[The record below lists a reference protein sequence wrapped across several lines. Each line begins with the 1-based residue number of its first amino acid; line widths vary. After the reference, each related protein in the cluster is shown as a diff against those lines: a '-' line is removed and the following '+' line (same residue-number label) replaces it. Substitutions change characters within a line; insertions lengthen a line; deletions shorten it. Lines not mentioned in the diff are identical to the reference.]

1 MRPKTSRRLFVAAS
15 LALFALP
22 VFAGLAPKGAE
33 LRVNSR
39 TDYKQR
45 NPATAFSTTG
55 SALVVWENDQKG
67 LRALFYGKNGQPAGA
82 ELTLIENSSTPGS
95 ERIVNR
101 REPAIAFL
109 SENTIGV
116 AWTEETANLR
126 VVPFLEQRDVL
137 DRDIYFQRFN
147 GAGVPVGERIRVN
160 TATAGF
166 QSHPRLIARGGG
178 VLVVWEDAD
187 GGIFGRWLGG
197 PGGGQF
203 KINEAAGAGV
213 AIAAGTAGNNR
224 YIAVWEGQDE
234 SETGVFARVFDN
246 AGNAV
251 GSAFRVNTDTAGR
264 QRRPAVASDASG
276 NFLVVWQTDLAK
288 TESHL
293 FAQYLGSGGNRIG
306 GQRALNA
313 GAESGMVQMAPAVVA
328 SAPGRFLV
336 TWLAWPNNRAGL
348 EIAGRE
354 FDAAGAA
361 QGAVFWVSE
370 RRIERN
376 FRRTSV
382 STDGKGGF
390 LATWETVIGR
400 SQHIGARRLLR

>member
-1 MRPKTSRRLFVAAS
+1 MRPKTSRRLLVAAS
-15 LALFALP
+15 LTLFALP
-22 VFAGLAPKGAE
+22 VFAGLAPKGTE

-39 TDYKQR
+39 TDFKQR
-45 NPATAFSTTG
+45 NPATAFSASG

-126 VVPFLEQRDVL
+126 VVPFLEQRDIL

-166 QSHPRLIARGGG
+166 QSHPRLITRGGG

-187 GGIFGRWLGG
+187 GGIYGRWLGG
-197 PGGGQF
+197 SGGEQF
-203 KINEAAGAGV
+203 KINEAAGTGV
-213 AIAAGTAGNNR
+213 AIAASTAGNNR

-246 AGNAV
+246 AGKAV
-251 GSAFRVNTDTAGR
+251 GSEFRVNTDTAGR
-264 QRRPAVASDASG
+264 QRRPAVAADASG
-276 NFLVVWQTDLAK
+276 NFMVVWQTDLAK

-293 FAQYLGSGGNRIG
+293 FAQLLGSGGNRIG

-328 SAPGRFLV
+328 SAPDRFLV

-361 QGAVFWVSE
+361 QGAAFWVSE
-370 RRIERN
+370 NRIERN

-390 LATWETVIGR
+390 LVTWETVIGR
-400 SQHIGARRLLR
+400 SQHIGARRLLQ